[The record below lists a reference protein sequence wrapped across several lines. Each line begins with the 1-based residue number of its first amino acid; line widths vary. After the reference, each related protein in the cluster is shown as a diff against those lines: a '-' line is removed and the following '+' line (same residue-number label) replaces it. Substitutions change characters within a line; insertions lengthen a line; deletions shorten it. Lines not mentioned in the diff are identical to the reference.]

1 MKKLPK
7 SVTVFGRIIPI
18 HNLSSDKI
26 KELYPDFQQAAPLGL
41 WDSSRRVIII
51 NKDFP
56 VIDQAY
62 TLKHEMG
69 HAMMTFI
76 GLDLIIDPS
85 LQEVL
90 VQSMAT
96 LMEDVL
102 NQARSLK

>member
-7 SVTVFGRIIPI
+7 SVTVFGREIPI

-26 KELYPDFQQAAPLGL
+26 RELYPDFPQAPLGL

-51 NKDFP
+51 NKEFP
-56 VIDQAY
+56 LIDQAY

>member
-1 MKKLPK
+1 
-7 SVTVFGRIIPI
+7 
-18 HNLSSDKI
+18 
-26 KELYPDFQQAAPLGL
+26 
-41 WDSSRRVIII
+41 
-51 NKDFP
+51 
-56 VIDQAY
+56 
-62 TLKHEMG
+62 
-69 HAMMTFI
+69 MMTFI

>member
-7 SVTVFGRIIPI
+7 SVTVFGREIPI

-26 KELYPDFQQAAPLGL
+26 KELYPDFPL
-41 WDSSRRVIII
+41 
-51 NKDFP
+51 
-56 VIDQAY
+56 IDQAY
-62 TLKHEMG
+62 TLKHEIG
-69 HAMMTFI
+69 HSMMTFI

>member
-7 SVTVFGRIIPI
+7 SVTVFGRDIPI
-18 HNLSSDKI
+18 QNLSSDKI
-26 KELYPDFQQAAPLGL
+26 IELYPDFPQAPLGL
-41 WDSSRRVIII
+41 WDSSRRVIIS
-51 NKDFP
+51 NKDIP
-56 VIDQAY
+56 KIDQAK

-69 HAMMTFI
+69 HAMFTFI

-90 VQSMAT
+90 VQSIAT